1 MKMKNKEVLLV
12 IAFILVCVVIFSIFN
27 SDIVPHYGFER
38 IQFSIFTEKT
48 SYNVGEKIEVSI
60 MITNPNGYV
69 VKYPSITFL
78 SVSGS
83 LNGKP
88 LRGGYAAYLTPG
100 HITSTILPHSS
111 FPINDFAS
119 ASFTP
124 TEKGD
129 LIISYTIKGIEFTL
143 SDEKS
148 IQIK

>member
-69 VKYPSITFL
+69 VEYPSITYL
-78 SVSGS
+78 RVSGS

-88 LRGGYAAYLTPG
+88 LRGGYDAYLTPG
-100 HITSTILPHSS
+100 HTTSTILPHLS
-111 FPINDFAS
+111 FPINDFALTT
-119 ASFTP
+119 FTP